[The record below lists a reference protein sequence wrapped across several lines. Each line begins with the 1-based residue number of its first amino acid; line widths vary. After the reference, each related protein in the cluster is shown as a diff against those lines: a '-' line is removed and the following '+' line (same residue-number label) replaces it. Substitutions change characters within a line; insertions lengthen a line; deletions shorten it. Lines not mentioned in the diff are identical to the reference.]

1 MAKMRDSEILALL
14 GQQLDQSLGYLSGK
28 IPQERRAAF
37 KYYLGEP
44 YGNEVEGRSQVVS
57 QDVLEVIESI
67 LPSLLRIFTAGE
79 QIVRFEPKGPEDQ
92 QVADQCTDYVNYVF
106 MKDNPGFLILYNLF
120 KDALLQKNGFVKHFW
135 LEEEKK

>member
-1 MAKMRDSEILALL
+1 MRDSEILALL

-67 LPSLLRIFTAGE
+67 LPSLLRIFTAMHRLCKLCLYE
-79 QIVRFEPKGPEDQ
+79 RQSRFSHSLQFIQGCPLAEERLCK
-92 QVADQCTDYVNYVF
+92 
-106 MKDNPGFLILYNLF
+106 
-120 KDALLQKNGFVKHFW
+120 ALLAGGR
-135 LEEEKK
+135 KKG